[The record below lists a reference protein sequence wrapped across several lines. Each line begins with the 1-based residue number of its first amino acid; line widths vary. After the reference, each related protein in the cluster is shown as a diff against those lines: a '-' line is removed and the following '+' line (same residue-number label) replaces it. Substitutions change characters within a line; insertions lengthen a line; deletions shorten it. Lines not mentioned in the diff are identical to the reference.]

1 MSQHLVQPTRI
12 IRPAR
17 AIRTVIVCLP
27 ERATPGFLPELAT
40 AALAVRGVEAD
51 GVIPHFVT
59 SARRHRGRLVD
70 YWQHHTSGGPIR
82 LLDLYTMRQNATL
95 AAAAQWRMWQHVV
108 TGTRPA
114 MPFWHF
120 VDRHTENPQRYP
132 LVKARG
138 DYRAQP
144 RIIAMAAFNALPHR
158 PYPLPTADLEAFQAG
173 YPTYT
178 RLAWLAAVPAQGLAI
193 ADDTDDDGWLTTA
206 SERLADQLEYLR
218 AANGR
223 LARLGERSQL
233 VAMASP
239 A

>member
-1 MSQHLVQPTRI
+1 MSQHLTQPTKI

-27 ERATPGFLPELAT
+27 EQATPGFLPELAT
-40 AALAVRGVEAD
+40 AILAVRGVEAD
-51 GVIPHFVT
+51 GVIPHFLT
-59 SARRHRGRLVD
+59 SARRHRDRLVD
-70 YWQHHTSGGPIR
+70 HWQHRTSGGPIR

-95 AAAAQWRMWQHVV
+95 AAGAQWRMWEHVV

-120 VDRHTENPQRYP
+120 ADRHAEDPRRYP
-132 LVKARG
+132 LAKAQG
-138 DYRAQP
+138 DYRSQP
-144 RIIAMAAFNALPHR
+144 RVIAMAAFNALPHR

-178 RLAWLAAVPAQGLAI
+178 RLAWLAAVPAQGLA
-193 ADDTDDDGWLTTA
+193 ADDDPHGGWLTTT
-206 SERLADQLEYLR
+206 SERLADQLEYLH
-218 AANGR
+218 AANGQI
-223 LARLGERSQL
+223 ARLGERSQL
-233 VAMASP
+233 VAMATP